1 MRCLFRKR
9 ITAYMAFRSSPDAV
23 KALSRISLREWKR
36 QLGWLDRSG
45 LALPLIAEITARGHE
60 KALPPFIKLALEQRI
75 HDNDTRMQDMLD
87 TLSQIT
93 IRFSKAGIRYA
104 CVKGFSLFPDYLPH
118 PKFRHQSDFDFLI
131 DKRDTSLAANIL
143 HDFNFKL
150 MEQDGSGETRFAT
163 SSSIAKGRGAYI
175 YHVQES
181 SAVELHEN
189 FWEFRG
195 GGISIPVPVEPL
207 EFLET
212 HEVEG
217 IKLPCLQPTLQ
228 FTYQVTHFFR
238 HLSRA
243 WWCRLLWLYE
253 IARFM
258 NQNQKNEEF
267 WLQLRFLWSRSPKL
281 ARICLLVLRMAEKF
295 FAAEVP
301 GFLTTLDVAYFTD
314 QLWVE
319 HCSATHLYADIP
331 GNKAALLLLPPFFD
345 SKRDYCKFRAHRL
358 FPRVQHAPLEER
370 LVASAQRSV
379 SYRARDMAYQLIRAT
394 RCLETDI
401 HYAALLIWWNLLK
414 SLKTA

>member
-1 MRCLFRKR
+1 MRHSFRKK
-9 ITAYMAFRSSPDAV
+9 ITAFLAFQPSADAV
-23 KALSRISLREWKR
+23 KALSHISLREWKQ

-45 LALPLIAEITARGHE
+45 LALPFIAEITARGHE
-60 KALPPFIKLALEQRI
+60 QTLPPLIRQALHQRI
-75 HDNDTRMQDMLD
+75 RDNEARMQHMLVA
-87 TLSQIT
+87 LSQIT
-93 IRFSKAGIRYA
+93 NRFSEAGVRYA

-131 DKRDTSLAANIL
+131 DKRDTLLAANIL

-163 SSSIAKGRGAYI
+163 NSSIAKGKGAYI
-175 YHVQES
+175 YHLQES

-195 GGISIPVPVEPL
+195 GGISISVPFEPL
-207 EFLET
+207 EFLEI

-217 IKLPCLQPTLQ
+217 IKLPCLEPPLQ
-228 FTYQVTHFFR
+228 FTYQITHLFR

-253 IARFM
+253 IARFIY
-258 NQNQKNEEF
+258 QNRKNEEL
-267 WLQLRFLWSRSPKL
+267 WLQLRLLWLKSPKL
-281 ARICLLVLRMAEKF
+281 ARICSLVLRMAQKF
-295 FAAEVP
+295 FAAPVP
-301 GFLTTLDVAYFTD
+301 ESLLALNKTYSTD
-314 QLWVE
+314 ELWVE
-319 HCSATHLYADIP
+319 HCSAIHLYADIP

-345 SKRDYCKFRAHRL
+345 SKRDYCEFRAHRL

-370 LVASAQRSV
+370 LIASAQRSI
-379 SYRARDMAYQLIRAT
+379 SYRVRDMAYQLMRAA

-401 HYAALLIWWNLLK
+401 HYAVLLMWWNLLK